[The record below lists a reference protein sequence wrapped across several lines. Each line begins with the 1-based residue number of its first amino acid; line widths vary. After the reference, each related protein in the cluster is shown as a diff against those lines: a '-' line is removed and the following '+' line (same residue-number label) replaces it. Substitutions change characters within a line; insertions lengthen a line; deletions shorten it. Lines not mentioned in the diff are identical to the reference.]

1 MVPRVDLPKP
11 PSALVFLRLLPTPA
25 NVVHCAQEGTVSMH
39 ELAAFTGRLLGSAI
53 NPVMWVI
60 VAASLY
66 LTRTWHP
73 IARIA
78 VVAVATV
85 VVGSLFYSFDTYL
98 TLPEKARGLSYGA
111 LAAVIIASVWIGA
124 RRLFGTVRRVDR

>member
-1 MVPRVDLPKP
+1 
-11 PSALVFLRLLPTPA
+11 
-25 NVVHCAQEGTVSMH
+25 MH